1 MERRTVQLQIAG
13 QSYKVISSAP
23 EAELV
28 RLAATVNAK
37 VAEVAPPGK
46 AQPPQAILLAAMS
59 LAHELEV
66 ERERRL
72 ALERKSR
79 DMLRRVLVRIEDALD
94 SRDGDAAERHPS

>member
-1 MERRTVQLQIAG
+1 MERRTVQLHIAG

-23 EAELV
+23 ETELI
-28 RLAATVNAK
+28 RLAAAVNAK
-37 VAEVAPPGK
+37 IAEVAPPGK
-46 AQPPQAILLAAMS
+46 AQPPQALLLAAMS
-59 LAHELEV
+59 LAHELEA

-94 SRDGDAAERHPS
+94 SRDAEPDRHPS

>member
-1 MERRTVQLQIAG
+1 MERRTVQLHIAG

-23 EAELV
+23 ETELI
-28 RLAATVNAK
+28 RLAAAVTAK
-37 VAEVAPPGK
+37 IAEVAPPGK
-46 AQPPQAILLAAMS
+46 AQPPQALLLAAMS
-59 LAHELEV
+59 LAHELEA

-94 SRDGDAAERHPS
+94 SRDQEPDRHPS